1 MLCDSVLGLLLA
13 ACVGNTSVTVAHS
26 TRTKIHHYHY
36 RAAGLG
42 WMAPS
47 NLSLAIHGLKAKPEL
62 ASGPNATVGGEWEH
76 THSAVRAAT
85 TAGFPPLLWRYDA
98 GWSGASPTSRA
109 LLAPLNDDVHE
120 WYNCRCTNSLH
131 EFKAALQHRAERT
144 VRALRGPQPADVTP
158 VKYLGGNPTAW
169 GIYGC
174 SPHRF
179 FSYPRWPPAQRWK
192 LQPEVAY
199 GDRRFEWCD
208 FGPTRDEILAIV
220 RPAFDPAAAE
230 TSDGARLA
238 ATDLS
243 RRLAA
248 AFLSTGSGVDGRER
262 GRLAALLQT
271 AVARSDAAPTM
282 RLAPRRGGGRDGG
295 GRARGRAGSRGAAPA
310 NRSRANALE
319 LIVDAARAGLSHAAK
334 LRDLRDG
341 DAGVRALPASKEHG
355 FVWEWV

>member
-1 MLCDSVLGLLLA
+1 M
-13 ACVGNTSVTVAHS
+13 
-26 TRTKIHHYHY
+26 
-36 RAAGLG
+36 
-42 WMAPS
+42 
-47 NLSLAIHGLKAKPEL
+47 
-62 ASGPNATVGGEWEH
+62 
-76 THSAVRAAT
+76 
-85 TAGFPPLLWRYDA
+85 
-98 GWSGASPTSRA
+98 
-109 LLAPLNDDVHE
+109 
-120 WYNCRCTNSLH
+120 
-131 EFKAALQHRAERT
+131 
-144 VRALRGPQPADVTP
+144 TP

-208 FGPTRDEILAIV
+208 YGPTRDEILAIV

-282 RLAPRRGGGRDGG
+282 RLAPRRGGGRAGG
-295 GRARGRAGSRGAAPA
+295 GRGGGRAGSRGAAPA

>member
-1 MLCDSVLGLLLA
+1 M
-13 ACVGNTSVTVAHS
+13 
-26 TRTKIHHYHY
+26 
-36 RAAGLG
+36 
-42 WMAPS
+42 
-47 NLSLAIHGLKAKPEL
+47 
-62 ASGPNATVGGEWEH
+62 
-76 THSAVRAAT
+76 
-85 TAGFPPLLWRYDA
+85 
-98 GWSGASPTSRA
+98 
-109 LLAPLNDDVHE
+109 HE

-238 ATDLS
+238 ATDL
-243 RRLAA
+243 RAA
-248 AFLSTGSGVDGRER
+248 SPPPSSTGSGVDGRER
-262 GRLAALLQT
+262 GRLTGLLQT
-271 AVARSDAAPTM
+271 AVARSDAEPTM
-282 RLAPRRGGGRDGG
+282 RLAPRRGGGRGGG
-295 GRARGRAGSRGAAPA
+295 GRAAAAPKPRRGAGEPIA
-310 NRSRANALE
+310 RQR
-319 LIVDAARAGLSHAAK
+319 ARAHRRRRARRPLARGK

-355 FVWEWV
+355 FVWEWVLVRLAPGIRVRLAA